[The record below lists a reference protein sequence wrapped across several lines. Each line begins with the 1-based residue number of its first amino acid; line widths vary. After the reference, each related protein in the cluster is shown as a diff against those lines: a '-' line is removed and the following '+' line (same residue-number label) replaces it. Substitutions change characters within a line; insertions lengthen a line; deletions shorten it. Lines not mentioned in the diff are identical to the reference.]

1 MINGGGKTKALL
13 EDIDPEE
20 VRLILSCK
28 LTLSQQQVVMIV
40 CMSVV
45 LNWPAGGNR
54 GFKLEDE
61 GDCEGYI

>member
-1 MINGGGKTKALL
+1 MIL
-13 EDIDPEE
+13 
-20 VRLILSCK
+20 
-28 LTLSQQQVVMIV
+28 

-54 GFKLEDE
+54 GFKLDDE